1 MNAQRSSAADL
12 ADVLFPN
19 GDPAAEVQRLLQ
31 QRSALEPIRAAL
43 KGVPAHLAGGATGE
57 IGRVAAGLLHM
68 DLVDVL
74 ASGWK
79 KYDALAAAARATL
92 ETPGEEQVVDLVTH
106 RISSTY
112 RPRIDLVVD
121 EMPAGS
127 IDLEVDVTVVLHAV
141 VGVVADGRLTSLR
154 SGRTDLEA
162 ELSCEGIPIT
172 SGRREID
179 LTVDI
184 DLGSGVVLAG
194 APA

>member
-31 QRSALEPIRAAL
+31 QRSALEPIGAAL

-154 SGRTDLEA
+154 SGRADLEA

-172 SGRREID
+172 SARREID
-179 LTVDI
+179 LTIDI